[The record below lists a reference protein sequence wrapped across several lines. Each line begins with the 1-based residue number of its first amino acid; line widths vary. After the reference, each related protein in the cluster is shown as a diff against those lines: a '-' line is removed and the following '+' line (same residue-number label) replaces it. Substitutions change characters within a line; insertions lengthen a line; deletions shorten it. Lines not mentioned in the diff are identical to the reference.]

1 MGQSFGQSAFQRF
14 NAKTEGQMHDAL
26 LKSPPP
32 NNNPD
37 AVILQLPV
45 EILNDIFDELDILDR
60 CALAFGSKRLSQVAL
75 TQGHLDYLLNQ
86 PPDLGALQHFFQHQ
100 LGRGW
105 VPVDLQYCPDCGKFG
120 STAQGYWRMV
130 SEKHSR
136 EMSGRVATLWRQRR
150 EDGWLRYWIERW
162 CLSGYHCDDR
172 TTRAL
177 IREDQTVLVCPRCA
191 IQNVDCNRWRELKSL
206 RQPLQIPSR
215 RGA

>member
-86 PPDLGALQHFFQHQ
+86 PPTWAPCNISFNISLVGAGSPSISSTVPTVGNSAQRHKAT
-100 LGRGW
+100 GGW
-105 VPVDLQYCPDCGKFG
+105 SVR
-120 STAQGYWRMV
+120 STA
-130 SEKHSR
+130 
-136 EMSGRVATLWRQRR
+136 GRCPGGSLHCGDNAERT
-150 EDGWLRYWIERW
+150 DGSDTG
-162 CLSGYHCDDR
+162 LSGGVSADI
-172 TTRAL
+172 TAMTG
-177 IREDQTVLVCPRCA
+177 
-191 IQNVDCNRWRELKSL
+191 
-206 RQPLQIPSR
+206 R
-215 RGA
+215 RVH